1 MPRPN
6 SGDNALL
13 KYGIVLVVVAALA
26 GVGYFYGLP
35 LLTNAL
41 QQEPTSK
48 PASSATTSQS
58 SGAGGG
64 PLGEVN
70 GAMDVSETLDG
81 GSSSSPRSRPAPG
94 TNNAPRPQPAAS
106 RR

>member
-1 MPRPN
+1 MPGPTR
-6 SGDNALL
+6 GDNALL
-13 KYGIVLVVVAALA
+13 KYGIILVVVAALA

-41 QQEPTSK
+41 QQEPPSK
-48 PASSATTSQS
+48 PASTSQG

-64 PLGEVN
+64 PLGEMN

-81 GSSSSPRSRPAPG
+81 GSSSSPRSRPVPG
-94 TNNAPRPQPAAS
+94 TNNAARPQPAAP